1 MKNIPKEKL
10 VQALK
15 ILYKLWNREH
25 DSDSDWPSKHYIEW
39 EAGDPYRFYYKYEK
53 QLGLGRDADDYY
65 YWMNALGENEN
76 WGRVKFLISMILEKL
91 IEIMVMVKVM
101 V

>member
-25 DSDSDWPSKHYIEW
+25 DMIVIIHQNHYIEW
-39 EAGDPYRFYYKYEK
+39 ETGVP
-53 QLGLGRDADDYY
+53 
-65 YWMNALGENEN
+65 
-76 WGRVKFLISMILEKL
+76 V
-91 IEIMVMVKVM
+91 
-101 V
+101 